1 MPKLSEKQIQ
11 RYSHQIILNEIGI
24 RGQEKL
30 LNTKVLIVGAG
41 GLGSPAAIYL
51 AAAGIGTLGIIDF
64 DKIEL
69 SNLQRQILFDQDNI
83 NKSK

>member
-1 MPKLSEKQIQ
+1 MLKDIYQLNYLVKNLFNLPKLSEKQIQ

-24 RGQEKL
+24 KGQEKL

-51 AAAGIGTLGIIDF
+51 AAAGIGTLGI
-64 DKIEL
+64 KL
-69 SNLQRQILFDQDNI
+69 RRSLN
-83 NKSK
+83 